1 MLNFILQRLFSTLT
15 IVFCASLLI
24 FLLPH
29 LLGIDPVRSIVRAR
43 VGDRTVDTAT
53 MERLRTELGLDKPL
67 WRQYGNWMGQ
77 LLRGDLGYSFVSRSP
92 VAGLLWRAFRVT
104 SILAFST
111 VLFAF
116 LLALPLGMVS
126 ARFQGK
132 ALDRWL
138 SSLTQAGIAMP
149 QYWLAPLLV
158 LLFSLEL
165 KLLPSNGWRGP
176 QHLILPVLTLALRPL
191 AYFTSLLR
199 AALID
204 VLAEDYIRTARAK
217 GLPARLVL
225 FKHALRN
232 ALIPVTT
239 MGSLWLV
246 GLLGGSVIV
255 EVIFAIPGMGRV
267 IYEAVNASDLPLL
280 QASLLLLVLLTSLI
294 MLLTDLLYKV
304 FNPTISLEQPT
315 F

>member
-104 SILAFST
+104 SILALST

-116 LLALPLGMVS
+116 LLALPLGIVS

>member
-104 SILAFST
+104 SILALST

-116 LLALPLGMVS
+116 LLALPLGMMS

-149 QYWLAPLLV
+149 QYWLASLLV

>member
-1 MLNFILQRLFSTLT
+1 MLNFILQRLFSTII

-29 LLGIDPVRSIVRAR
+29 LLGIDPVKSVVRAR
-43 VGDRTVDTAT
+43 LGERTVDTAT
-53 MERLRTELGLDKPL
+53 LERLRGELRLDKPL
-67 WRQYGNWMGQ
+67 WQQYGNWVQQ

-92 VAGLLWRAFRVT
+92 VALLLWRAFRVT
-104 SILAFST
+104 SLLAFST
-111 VLFAF
+111 VALAF
-116 LLALPLGMVS
+116 LLALPLGMLS

-138 SSLTQAGIAMP
+138 SSLAQAGIAMP
-149 QYWLAPLLV
+149 EYWLGPLLV

-165 KLLPSNGWRGP
+165 QLLPSNGWRGP

-199 AALID
+199 AALIE
-204 VLAEDYIRTARAK
+204 VLTEDYIRTARAK
-217 GLPARLVL
+217 GLPARLIF

-280 QASLLLLVLLTSLI
+280 QASLLLLVVLTSLI